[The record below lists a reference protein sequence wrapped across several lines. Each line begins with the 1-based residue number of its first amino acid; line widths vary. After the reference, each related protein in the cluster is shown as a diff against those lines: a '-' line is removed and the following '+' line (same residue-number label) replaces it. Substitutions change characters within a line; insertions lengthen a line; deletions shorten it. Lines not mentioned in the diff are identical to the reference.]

1 MTKRVDKDHLDKA
14 HDYGIHVPS
23 ASIWLGEGEDGI
35 DRQTLVRLAK
45 NLLILESAGKPQIT
59 VYLNTPGGDV
69 QQALG
74 IYDLLKGANAHI
86 TIIGYGS
93 IESAGTVV
101 LQAGD
106 HRAVSRNS
114 LVMYHH
120 GTTEIP
126 EMPTG
131 EYNNYHRYGRKLDDR
146 ADEVVRLNI
155 GVTKRKFARMIHN
168 GMYCTADEALAAGLI
183 DEVL

>member
-1 MTKRVDKDHLDKA
+1 MTKRIDKDYLDKA

-23 ASIWLGEGEDGI
+23 ASIWLDGEI
-35 DRQTLVRLAK
+35 DRDPLVRLSK
-45 NLLILESAGKPQIT
+45 NLLVLEAAGKPQIT

-74 IYDLLKGANAHI
+74 IYDMLKGANAYI
-86 TIIGYGS
+86 TIVGYGS
-93 IESAGTVV
+93 IESAGTII

-126 EMPTG
+126 EMPTE
-131 EYNNYHRYGRKLDDR
+131 EYDTYHKYGKKMDE
-146 ADEVVRLNI
+146 AANEVVRKNM
-155 GVTKRKFARMIHN
+155 GVTRRKFSRMIYS
-168 GMYCTADEALAAGLI
+168 GMYYTADEALAAGLI
-183 DEVL
+183 DEII